1 MPPGKTSLVKPG
13 LLPTLLSQVRLAVR
27 LLREPRVP
35 LLTRAVPLLA
45 ALYLISPLDFI
56 PDIFPIIGQLDD
68 LGIAVLALEVFLRL
82 TPPAVRAFHQ
92 EAIAQGR
99 KYSPMTRPDT
109 VIDAEWHAE

>member
-1 MPPGKTSLVKPG
+1 MAPGKTSLLKPG
-13 LLPTLLSQVRLAVR
+13 LMPTLLSQARLAVR

-68 LGIAVLALEVFLRL
+68 FGIVVLALEVFLRL
-82 TPPAVRAFHQ
+82 SPPGARAFHE
-92 EAIAQGR
+92 EAVAQGR
-99 KYSPMTRPDT
+99 KYSPMTRPGD
-109 VIDAEWHAE
+109 VIDAEWRAE